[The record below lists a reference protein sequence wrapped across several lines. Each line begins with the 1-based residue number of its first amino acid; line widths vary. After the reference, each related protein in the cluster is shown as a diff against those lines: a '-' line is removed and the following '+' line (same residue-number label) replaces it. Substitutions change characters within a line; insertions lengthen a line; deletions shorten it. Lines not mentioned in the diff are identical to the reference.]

1 MVRITLHYA
10 VVYNAYCPPDS
21 RTRLSARTR
30 EELWTKILDG
40 QRDGLYGDVIEI
52 WEEEAID
59 PQAWEAEQAELRRI
73 RLTSCTMPPESDLQL
88 LTWAKSLEP
97 ERYAEI
103 QPKLGSWKRTRQR
116 LDLIRNQK
124 LNEYIRAQWLGQT

>member
-1 MVRITLHYA
+1 MERITLHYA

-88 LTWAKSLEP
+88 LSWAKNLEP

-124 LNEYIRAQWLGQT
+124 LNEYIRAQWLG

>member
-1 MVRITLHYA
+1 MERVTLHYA

-88 LTWAKSLEP
+88 LTWAKNLEP

>member
-1 MVRITLHYA
+1 MERITLHYA

-88 LTWAKSLEP
+88 LTWAKNLEP